1 MAERSDE
8 FSIDRQG
15 ALIRDVVPARGEPYR
30 HRCTLAAFEA
40 VAHAIDEAGEAGF
53 TLEEI
58 AADEDLPSTQ
68 VAVATAFLKERGA
81 IITERRRSYP
91 ASGSVHLDAMVEF
104 HALREQPSS

>member
-1 MAERSDE
+1 MRERIDE

-15 ALIRDVVPARGEPYR
+15 ALIRNVVPARGEPYR

-58 AADEDLPSTQ
+58 AAREDLPSTQ

-104 HALREQPSS
+104 HALRERAT